1 MLQAQT
7 GSFYTTDRGLSSSLV
22 NDIYQDSFGFI
33 WASTEYGLNRFD
45 GVKFSSFRHDNS
57 NPSSLNDN
65 FVHVVFEDAEKHLW
79 VGGLT
84 GMVQYRHASDTFER
98 VAFVRGGKRVVAN
111 VTQIRQTKDG
121 KIWITTSGQG
131 LFVMGNQDMEAQSIE
146 ATYPKANPDYMACML
161 VDEKQKIWVGTEGS
175 GLVMIDPSARHA
187 EVYECPE
194 FAKQHIQAVCK
205 TEDGMIYLGTQ
216 TAGLVRFDPATGKAA
231 KVAYAGSNPSNN
243 IFSLAYVDGQ
253 LLVGTD
259 GQGIK
264 RYNPDKGV
272 TEDYTNPHAP
282 INMAHAKVHA
292 LMRDREDNLW
302 VSVFQKGMARIPN
315 QASGFTYYG
324 SKSALGNPIGD
335 ACIMTLCRT
344 QNGHLFVGAD
354 NDGLYELDADGNQVR
369 HFIGGAAPSTVLS
382 LMQDKSGQLWVG
394 SFSQGVTRLNP
405 ATGQFTQ
412 LADSLKNSI
421 VYGMTEGKDQNI
433 YIAIFGRGILQY
445 NYRNGDHKLYSAPAD
460 RKNDD
465 QARDEL
471 TDNWINALFTDS
483 NGLIWI
489 GHYKG
494 VSCFNPENESFL
506 NINRR
511 NSLAVGCV
519 GYTFTEDTY
528 GNVWAGTSDGLY
540 RYNKKS
546 GQITHFTEREGL
558 ADVVVCGLGHDDA
571 GNVWA
576 STYNGLSKYE
586 AKANRFVNYY
596 VGDGLQGNDFT
607 HGANFTDREGNMY
620 FGGPG
625 GVTAIHPK
633 QLQKTLVPEK
643 VYLTDFYI
651 HNHPIFANTNSG
663 DEPIV
668 DAPVPEATSINLAHY
683 DNSFAIAL
691 STMTYDHPDQIVYE
705 YRIDEISEE
714 WSTTESG
721 VSRVSFHSLAPGD
734 YTFRVRALDHGQNS
748 EETVIPI
755 HIRSPWYL
763 SWWALCIYGV
773 IGLLM
778 IWMVIS
784 NLIAKARHQR
794 DRMKNAHIEQLSE
807 AKMQFFINISHEI
820 RTPMTLIMSPVEK
833 LLKQSTTPEAHQTYL
848 LIYRNAQRI
857 LNLINQLLDI
867 GKLDKGQMRMKF
879 RETDL
884 VAFIQDVMQP
894 FEFQAKRKQIR
905 FVFSHV
911 SAHQV
916 AWVDNNNFDKVL
928 VNILSNAF
936 KFTPDE
942 GEITIRLQAGH
953 DSNREDALADYIEI
967 SITDSGI
974 GVEQDKLERIFE
986 RFYQADN
993 ELGAGQFG
1001 TGVGLHLTH
1010 SLVKMHHGEIH
1021 AENRENGSGTRFVIR
1036 IPKGKAH
1043 LDPADIEKGTYESAV
1058 NDPSLTDGSATSV
1071 SSASSEAPSGAPG
1084 SDASGSVNGAE
1095 QSASQLAAPANGES
1109 GGTMQHILVVDDE
1122 EDIRLYLQQEL
1133 SEHYRVDICSNGK
1146 EAFEFLV
1153 KTPVDLVVS
1162 DVMMPL
1168 MNGNVL
1174 CRRIKKHPQLNHIP
1188 VILLTAKAQ
1197 SDDRVEGMNC
1207 GADSFITKPFNVDVL
1222 RSTISNLIDN
1232 RRVLRNK
1239 FSGAQE
1245 QEDKVQPV
1253 QVRPVDDKFMEKV
1266 MESINAH
1273 MADPEF
1279 NVEALCEDLGLSRV
1293 HVHRKL
1299 KEITN
1304 LPTANFIK
1312 QVRLQQAA
1320 RLLTEEE
1327 RLNVSEVAYAVGYS
1341 NLSNFSVAFREMY
1354 GVSPK
1359 EYQKAEKKE

>member
-1 MLQAQT
+1 
-7 GSFYTTDRGLSSSLV
+7 
-22 NDIYQDSFGFI
+22 
-33 WASTEYGLNRFD
+33 
-45 GVKFSSFRHDNS
+45 
-57 NPSSLNDN
+57 
-65 FVHVVFEDAEKHLW
+65 
-79 VGGLT
+79 
-84 GMVQYRHASDTFER
+84 
-98 VAFVRGGKRVVAN
+98 
-111 VTQIRQTKDG
+111 
-121 KIWITTSGQG
+121 
-131 LFVMGNQDMEAQSIE
+131 
-146 ATYPKANPDYMACML
+146 
-161 VDEKQKIWVGTEGS
+161 
-175 GLVMIDPSARHA
+175 
-187 EVYECPE
+187 
-194 FAKQHIQAVCK
+194 
-205 TEDGMIYLGTQ
+205 
-216 TAGLVRFDPATGKAA
+216 
-231 KVAYAGSNPSNN
+231 
-243 IFSLAYVDGQ
+243 
-253 LLVGTD
+253 
-259 GQGIK
+259 
-264 RYNPDKGV
+264 
-272 TEDYTNPHAP
+272 
-282 INMAHAKVHA
+282 
-292 LMRDREDNLW
+292 
-302 VSVFQKGMARIPN
+302 
-315 QASGFTYYG
+315 
-324 SKSALGNPIGD
+324 
-335 ACIMTLCRT
+335 
-344 QNGHLFVGAD
+344 
-354 NDGLYELDADGNQVR
+354 
-369 HFIGGAAPSTVLS
+369 
-382 LMQDKSGQLWVG
+382 
-394 SFSQGVTRLNP
+394 
-405 ATGQFTQ
+405 
-412 LADSLKNSI
+412 
-421 VYGMTEGKDQNI
+421 
-433 YIAIFGRGILQY
+433 
-445 NYRNGDHKLYSAPAD
+445 
-460 RKNDD
+460 
-465 QARDEL
+465 
-471 TDNWINALFTDS
+471 
-483 NGLIWI
+483 
-489 GHYKG
+489 
-494 VSCFNPENESFL
+494 
-506 NINRR
+506 
-511 NSLAVGCV
+511 
-519 GYTFTEDTY
+519 
-528 GNVWAGTSDGLY
+528 
-540 RYNKKS
+540 
-546 GQITHFTEREGL
+546 
-558 ADVVVCGLGHDDA
+558 
-571 GNVWA
+571 
-576 STYNGLSKYE
+576 
-586 AKANRFVNYY
+586 
-596 VGDGLQGNDFT
+596 
-607 HGANFTDREGNMY
+607 
-620 FGGPG
+620 
-625 GVTAIHPK
+625 
-633 QLQKTLVPEK
+633 
-643 VYLTDFYI
+643 
-651 HNHPIFANTNSG
+651 
-663 DEPIV
+663 
-668 DAPVPEATSINLAHY
+668 
-683 DNSFAIAL
+683 
-691 STMTYDHPDQIVYE
+691 
-705 YRIDEISEE
+705 
-714 WSTTESG
+714 
-721 VSRVSFHSLAPGD
+721 
-734 YTFRVRALDHGQNS
+734 
-748 EETVIPI
+748 
-755 HIRSPWYL
+755 
-763 SWWALCIYGV
+763 
-773 IGLLM
+773 
-778 IWMVIS
+778 
-784 NLIAKARHQR
+784 
-794 DRMKNAHIEQLSE
+794 
-807 AKMQFFINISHEI
+807 
-820 RTPMTLIMSPVEK
+820 MTLIMSPVEK
-833 LLKQSTTPEAHQTYL
+833 LLKQPNTSEIHQTYL

-1021 AENRENGSGTRFVIR
+1021 AENRENGTGTRFVIR

-1043 LDPADIEKGTYESAV
+1043 LDPADIEKGTYESSSG
-1058 NDPSLTDGSATSV
+1058 DPSLTDGSATSV
-1071 SSASSEAPSGAPG
+1071 SSASSEAPSSAPSGAPG

-1095 QSASQLAAPANGES
+1095 QSASQPAAPASGES